1 MLSRVAERMYW
12 AGRYLE
18 RAENTARLV
27 RVHGNM
33 LLDLPARAGRT
44 WEQLLTIF
52 ANQGEFASRYDRA
65 DESAVVSFFIA
76 DTTNPGSVLSSLEFL
91 RENIRTTRDIVPTE
105 GWECVN
111 ELYLYA
117 RRELPRA
124 GGERTRHRI
133 LSEVI
138 ASSQQVTGLL
148 AGTMSHGPGYQF
160 LRLGR
165 NLERADMTTRVLDVP
180 AASLL
185 NLPEEVEPYRYTLW
199 MNVLKSLSAYQ
210 MYCQNVRRRIVG
222 EDVIDFLLLD
232 VQFPRSVRHCMGEIA
247 ASLESLPR
255 HGEALAESAA
265 LLAEVADADG
275 ASLDPAALHECLD
288 RLQRQLGGLHRRI
301 AETWFLPAEQ
311 Q

>member
-12 AGRYLE
+12 AGRYIE

-52 ANQGEFASRYDRA
+52 ASQDEFARRYERA
-65 DESAVVSFFIA
+65 DESAVVGFFIA
-76 DTTNPGSVLSSLEFL
+76 DADNPDSVLSSLALL

-105 GWECVN
+105 GWESVN

-124 GGERTRHRI
+124 GSERTRHRI

-138 ASSQQVTGLL
+138 TACQQVTGLL

-185 NLPEEVEPYRYTLW
+185 NLPEEVTPYRYTLW

-210 MYCQNVRRRIVG
+210 MYCQYVRRRIVG

-232 VQFPRSVRHCMGEIA
+232 TRFPRSFRHCLGEITS
-247 ASLESLPR
+247 SLESLPR
-255 HGEALAESAA
+255 HEDALVESTA
-265 LLAEVADADG
+265 LLAELEDADG
-275 ASLDPAALHECLD
+275 ANLDAAALHECLD
-288 RLQRQLGGLHRRI
+288 RLQRQLGGLHHRI
-301 AETWFLPAEQ
+301 ADTWFLPVDQ

>member
-52 ANQGEFASRYDRA
+52 ANQDEFARRYDHA
-65 DESAVVSFFIA
+65 DEAAVVGFFIA
-76 DTTNPGSVLSSLEFL
+76 DTANPCSVLSSLELL

-124 GGERTRHRI
+124 GSERTRHRT

-138 ASSQQVTGLL
+138 AASQQVTGLL
-148 AGTMSHGPGYQF
+148 AGTMSHGTGYQF

-185 NLPEEVEPYRYTLW
+185 NLPEEVAPYRYTLW

-210 MYCQNVRRRIVG
+210 MYCQYVRRRIVG

-232 VQFPRSVRHCMGEIA
+232 VQFPRSFRHCLGEIA
-247 ASLESLPR
+247 SSLESLPR
-255 HGEALAESAA
+255 NEAALAESRAM
-265 LLAEVADADG
+265 LAELADADG
-275 ASLDPAALHECLD
+275 ASLDAAALHECLD
-288 RLQRQLGGLHRRI
+288 RLQRQLGALHRRI
-301 AETWFLPAEQ
+301 ADTWFLPAEQ

>member
-52 ANQGEFASRYDRA
+52 ANQEEFARRYDRA

-76 DTTNPGSVLSSLEFL
+76 DTANPCSVLSSLELL
-91 RENIRTTRDIVPTE
+91 RENVRTTRDIVPTE

-111 ELYLYA
+111 ELYRYA
-117 RRELPRA
+117 SRELPRA
-124 GGERTRHRI
+124 GSERTRHRT

-138 ASSQQVTGLL
+138 AASQQLTGLL

-185 NLPEEVEPYRYTLW
+185 NLPEEVAPYRYTLW

-210 MYCQNVRRRIVG
+210 MYCQYVRRRIVG
-222 EDVIDFLLLD
+222 EDVIDFLMLD
-232 VQFPRSVRHCMGEIA
+232 VQFPRSVRHCLGEIA

-255 HGEALAESAA
+255 HEEPLAESAA
-265 LLAEVADADG
+265 LLAEVEDADG
-275 ASLDPAALHECLD
+275 ASLDAAALHECLD
-288 RLQRQLGGLHRRI
+288 RLQRQLGALHRRI
-301 AETWFLPAEQ
+301 SDTWFLPAEQ